1 MEITV
6 LIPHFKSKITA
17 YAVSQFVNNKGR
29 HDVDIIVIN
38 NSVGHN
44 SIKYLEPFRNHV
56 RIIDNIT
63 DKISSHGTAY
73 DFVLSNGEV
82 KTPYFLTAESDSFCV
97 DSTYLDYYEKL
108 INEGYDIIGST
119 LKLSGGTYI
128 HCGSG
133 AVYSK
138 QLWDEANSF
147 CKNVPYTYFP
157 NMSRKG
163 SFDCHLMIHNS
174 ILDNVLD
181 APLDWVNLSEGYKG
195 LDKDGMLKRAEWYSA
210 VNQPFH
216 FGMGGIDEDVRT
228 YGLRSSN
235 NDSPDILLNGARKLI
250 NRIGYEP
257 SQFLNYYAVKT
268 NKQIKEIPIEIKWL
282 PNRENQQQEY
292 TLNEAGLKHLWCGSS
307 YLSMEGTD
315 FNDVFEFKRK
325 QIEELYNSLPN
336 NQKIKIWE

>member
-1 MEITV
+1 MKITV

-17 YAVSQFVNNKGR
+17 YAVSQFINNKGM

-38 NSVGHN
+38 NSVGHD
-44 SIKYLEPFRNHV
+44 SIKYLEPFRNQV

-82 KTPYFLTAESDSFCV
+82 KTPYFLTAESDSFCI
-97 DSTYLDYYEKL
+97 DSTYLDYYEKF

-119 LKLSGGTYI
+119 LKLSGGSYI

-138 QLWDEANSF
+138 ELWDEANYF
-147 CKNVPYTYFP
+147 CTNVSYTYFP
-157 NMSRKG
+157 NMNKKG
-163 SFDCHLMIHNS
+163 TFDCHLMVHNS
-174 ILDNVLD
+174 ILDSVLD
-181 APLDWVNLSEGYKG
+181 TPSDWINLSDGYKN
-195 LDKDGMLKRAEWYSA
+195 LPKEDMIKRAEWYSA

-216 FGMGGIDEDVRT
+216 FGMGGLDEDIRT
-228 YGLRSSN
+228 YGLRDSD
-235 NDSPDILLNGARKLI
+235 NDAPTIMLDSAKKIV

-257 SQFLNYYAVKT
+257 SQFLNYYAVKA
-268 NKQIKEIPIEIKWL
+268 NKKIQEIPIEIKWL

-292 TLNEAGLKHLWCGSS
+292 TLNEAGIKHIWAGSS
-307 YLSMEGTD
+307 YLDMKETD
-315 FNDVFEFKRK
+315 FNDVYEFKSNL
-325 QIEELYNSLPN
+325 IEELYNSLPD
-336 NQKIKIWE
+336 NQKIK